1 MVCFVLWIVRLLDDI
16 YKFSNN
22 NSSKNKIIEYFNNYF
37 LKFFKWFLFFELV
50 VFLDEG
56 KIDEVLY
63 EIDGNWK
70 MCS

>member
-1 MVCFVLWIVRLLDDI
+1 MVCFVLWIVRLLDEI